1 MQEFIEELKF
11 NSNVNKDLK
20 IGNKVNIDYII
31 DKLEYI
37 QNVLLNNLY
46 YFEYHN
52 KNLTKKQE
60 EVLLFIKDYLTS
72 KGVFEIYPTR
82 S

>member
-37 QNVLLNNLY
+37 QNFLLNNLY

-72 KGVFEIYPTR
+72 KGVFEKNE
-82 S
+82 

>member
-1 MQEFIEELKF
+1 MQEFIEELKH
-11 NSNVNKDLK
+11 NQK
-20 IGNKVNIDYII
+20 IKGTETIRIDYII
-31 DKLEYI
+31 DRLEYI

-60 EVLLFIKDYLTS
+60 EVLNFINDYLTS
-72 KGVFEIYPTR
+72 KGV
-82 S
+82 

>member
-72 KGVFEIYPTR
+72 KGVFEKNE
-82 S
+82 